1 MGVIY
6 MDDSSA
12 VVEKPLEITPI
23 NDQSINPSNAQLIS
37 QAASFSAHDF
47 QYVTTHNH
55 MHTSTA

>member
-1 MGVIY
+1 